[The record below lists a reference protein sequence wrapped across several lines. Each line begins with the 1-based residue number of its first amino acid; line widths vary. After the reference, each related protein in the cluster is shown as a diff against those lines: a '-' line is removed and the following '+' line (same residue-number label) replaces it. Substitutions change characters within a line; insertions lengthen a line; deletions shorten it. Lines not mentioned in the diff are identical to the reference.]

1 MDEYPYRKERQLRSK
16 IYIVRSVVN
25 RIKDV
30 LDIIYRDRVSVYAAQ
45 ASFFVITSSVPFI
58 SLLIAI
64 FGLFLPEANDLS
76 HLSIP
81 IIEDVSKGISVI
93 FSSIMLDLKDAPSVS
108 LLSISAVTTLWTASR
123 GIAAIRQGIETVYGT
138 DKTSGYVR
146 HRMTS
151 ILTTLLFIVSL
162 TVITVLLLFGDKLIS
177 LISGYISVHLTD
189 LFELL
194 RMPALALVMA
204 VFFTAMY
211 CSIAAKSSYVSHK
224 VWRHIPGGLFS
235 SVGWLV
241 FSYLYSLY
249 INHFPGASKVY
260 GSLSAVCLIMLWLY
274 FCMMILLLGAE
285 LNKLCFAGKGASVMK
300 NQP

>member
-1 MDEYPYRKERQLRSK
+1 
-16 IYIVRSVVN
+16 
-25 RIKDV
+25 
-30 LDIIYRDRVSVYAAQ
+30 
-45 ASFFVITSSVPFI
+45 
-58 SLLIAI
+58 
-64 FGLFLPEANDLS
+64 
-76 HLSIP
+76 
-81 IIEDVSKGISVI
+81 
-93 FSSIMLDLKDAPSVS
+93 
-108 LLSISAVTTLWTASR
+108 
-123 GIAAIRQGIETVYGT
+123 
-138 DKTSGYVR
+138 
-146 HRMTS
+146 MTS

-162 TVITVLLLFGDKLIS
+162 TVITVLLLFGDKLIN

-249 INHFPGASKVY
+249 INNFPGASKVY

-285 LNKLCFAGKGASVMK
+285 LNKLCFAGKGAAAVR
-300 NQP
+300 NQQS